1 MDTDVRLCMGCMNE
15 LDENGI
21 CHYCS
26 YTDDIPH
33 LQSYLAPHTVLNDRY
48 IVGKML
54 TYNGEGASYICYDMV
69 AKTKAVIRE
78 YMPDTLCEREMNS
91 NNIIINPE
99 CLAKYKTYMS
109 EFMDMN
115 RTLTRMRNVKSICTA
130 KDMFNENNTCYV
142 ILEYIEGVSLKK
154 FLQSNRG
161 YLRWEQ
167 VKKLFM
173 PLFTT
178 LSIIHNAGIIH
189 RGISPEN
196 IIVTT
201 QGELKLTGFSISS
214 IRSSGTALSPEFY
227 SGFTAPEQYSSL
239 EWQGTWT
246 DVYSIGAVLYRI
258 LTGYVPPD
266 AFNRMNN
273 DTMIP
278 ASRINSH
285 IPRHVSNVLMNAME
299 VRSSDRIRTINDLI
313 NDLFDDAPTPTSHVK
328 GATQTIPV
336 VKQQP
341 QRVIPPEPQYVRE
354 REREPQQRRYERE
367 RPEPR
372 RKQQSKSSTLL
383 SVLVFILLGLLLV
396 LGIIMLY
403 QVFKPQEDTVD
414 DPVIVTN
421 ASDDDD
427 SEKIVVNHASSQQ
440 DTASSSK
447 AEESKYGTGAIMPN
461 LVGQRLE
468 TVERELGSSFTIRTK
483 VFYSETDEKGVIFSQ
498 SIPEGSDYDPKKLN
512 KLTLKVCMGPP
523 KVKIPEY
530 GGYSK
535 KDYLNLLSEM
545 NIIYVTEDQ
554 HTWDVAEGY
563 VISTNPASGELI
575 DIEKGDVLVVY
586 VSSGPPKTTTT
597 AEQPPAQTTE
607 EPIVTIPE
615 YTWEWN
621 GLTDY
626 TDPQ

>member
-1 MDTDVRLCMGCMNE
+1 MDTELNLCMGCMNE
-15 LDENGI
+15 LDEHGV

-54 TYNGEGASYICYDMV
+54 TYNGEGASYICYDTV

-91 NNIIINPE
+91 NNIVINPE

-109 EFMDMN
+109 EFQDMN

-142 ILEYIEGVSLKK
+142 ILEYVEGVSLKK
-154 FLQSNRG
+154 FLQANRG

-167 VKKLFM
+167 VRKLFM

-178 LSIIHNAGIIH
+178 LSIIHNSGIIH

-214 IRSSGTALSPEFY
+214 IRSTGTALSPEFY

-278 ASRINSH
+278 ANRINQH

-313 NDLFDDAPTPTSHVK
+313 NDLFDETPAPTAHVK

-336 VKQQP
+336 VKP
-341 QRVIPPEPQYVRE
+341 QHIVPPEPEPYEPPMQE
-354 REREPQQRRYERE
+354 RRRTGYDN
-367 RPEPR
+367 R
-372 RKQQSKSSTLL
+372 RKKQQSTLL

-403 QVFKPQEDTVD
+403 QVFKPQEDYVDD
-414 DPVIVTN
+414 DPVIYTN
-421 ASDDDD
+421 ATDDDD
-427 SEKIVVNHASSQQ
+427 SEKLITEAPVSTPDAQ
-440 DTASSSK
+440 TAS
-447 AEESKYGTGAIMPN
+447 EGSKYGTGAIMPN
-461 LVGQRLE
+461 VVGQRLE
-468 TVERELGSSFTIRTK
+468 TIERELGTSFTIRTK
-483 VFYSETDEKGVIFSQ
+483 IFYSETDEKGVVYSQ
-498 SIPEGSDYDPKKLN
+498 SIPEGADYDPKKLN
-512 KLTLKVCMGPP
+512 KLVLKVCMGPP
-523 KVKIPEY
+523 KVKIPDFN
-530 GGYSK
+530 GYAK
-535 KDYLNLLSEM
+535 KDYLNLLNEM

-554 HTWDVAEGY
+554 ASETVPEGY
-563 VISTNPASGELI
+563 VINTNPETGKLI
-575 DIEKGDVLVVY
+575 NIEKGDVLVVY
-586 VSSGPPKTTTT
+586 VSSGPPKVTTAQAAETT
-597 AEQPPAQTTE
+597 AEQPPVTE
-607 EPIVTIPE
+607 ETEP
-615 YTWEWN
+615 TWEWN
-621 GLTDY
+621 WYEPTGSE
-626 TDPQ
+626 Q